1 MFIIVIFI
9 ISIYV
14 SKYKHLN
21 IYVFIYLGHKLLKSN
36 SSKNVSK
43 RNKLKEIKLRL
54 HPEVYT
60 EINEKGM
67 NMTRKQLIAVDMPY
81 SLARLDPLSLNIST
95 SLYNKRIDYNDQND
109 EKKIK
114 KNILKKGKN
123 LPSGLVEIL
132 GKLGY
137 MY

>member
-1 MFIIVIFI
+1 MYSHTFVFTFVYLFI
-9 ISIYV
+9 
-14 SKYKHLN
+14 
-21 IYVFIYLGHKLLKSN
+21 LGHKMLKSN
-36 SSKNVSK
+36 GSNSVSK

-60 EINEKGM
+60 EVNEKGM
-67 NMTRKQLIAVDMPY
+67 NMNRKQLIAVDMPY

-95 SLYNKRIDYNDQND
+95 SLYNKQIDYNDQNN

-114 KNILKKGKN
+114 KNVLKKGKN
-123 LPSGLVEIL
+123 LPSGLVEML

-137 MY
+137 IY